1 MNRNVVALVLTA
13 GLTLTAAGCSTK
25 KYVRQ
30 QTTPIINKTNELD
43 ELTRNTS
50 NEIRNV
56 DQRAQQ
62 GISAVDAKASQA
74 DQKALAAGQL
84 ADQAQGVASQA
95 SNRAGVLQN
104 TVANLDNYNYDLS
117 ERRAAAVIQYL
128 ASHGVPAH
136 TIYNIGLGEDKP
148 VASNSSA
155 SGRAENRR
163 VDVRLMTNTVAT
175 QSAQAQPNAAAPA
188 AQQGDMPQSSQPR

>member
-62 GISAVDAKASQA
+62 GISAVDAKAAQA
-74 DQKALAAGQL
+74 DQKALTAGQL

-104 TVANLDNYNYDLS
+104 TVANLDNYHPVT
-117 ERRAAAVIQYL
+117 E
-128 ASHGVPAH
+128 ASVHFGFNQG
-136 TIYNIGLGEDKP
+136 TLTKK
-148 VASNSSA
+148 
-155 SGRAENRR
+155 
-163 VDVRLMTNTVAT
+163 
-175 QSAQAQPNAAAPA
+175 
-188 AQQGDMPQSSQPR
+188 AQQALDEFITQVGNQQHF